1 MKISTLNHI
10 ENQNLEA
17 AAVSQ
22 IVKCA
27 TKPQAT
33 TRVAGL
39 PPHLVATRVAEF
51 VTVDSG
57 ACDSIVPPSM
67 FRNTPTRRHE
77 EFGRTYAA
85 CGGETVN
92 NIGIKDLKCLLD
104 NGDIKNIPFQVGD
117 KVTRGLLA
125 VSQLSNLGAG
135 IWFGPGPNF
144 ESYVVW
150 DREAFVAS
158 AGPRQQLSM
167 NNGTYTMPIREI
179 TRKSDEIAALGDDD
193 SPQGEP
199 EVAQEAPV
207 TGGSGPSN
215 AAADN
220 QVEQFQD
227 RDLINQGTINEDS
240 SNPVVTYAAEQAPVR
255 VIASPCQPSAKDVEE
270 HDAAGH
276 VPFRSWCPVCI
287 NASAIEAPH
296 TRAKSEKDHAYPSF
310 SSDYA
315 FMGSKDNENKITLFV
330 IKERKSNNIFVT
342 VVPRKGLSETEFAIE
357 FMLDCIAELGYAH
370 HTIYLK
376 NDQEP
381 ALQSVI

>member
-1 MKISTLNHI
+1 MKGVSPRVWLKPGTMKISTLNHL
-10 ENQNLEA
+10 ENQDSET

-22 IVKCA
+22 IVKCTA
-27 TKPQAT
+27 KVQAT

-39 PPHLVATRVAEF
+39 PPHLVANKVAEF

-67 FRNTPTRRHE
+67 FKNTPTRRHE

-92 NIGIKDLKCLLD
+92 NIGIKNLKCLLD

-125 VSQLSNLGAG
+125 VSQLANLGAG

-179 TRKSDEIAALGDDD
+179 TNKRDVVTPLIGQERKRKEIAALGDED
-193 SPQGEP
+193 PPHGEH
-199 EVAQEAPV
+199 EVAQEAPE

-215 AAADN
+215 AAEDN
-220 QVEQFQD
+220 QVEQFQN
-227 RDLINQGTINEDS
+227 RDLVNQGTVNEDS

-270 HDAAGH
+270 HNAAGH

-296 TRAKSEKDHAYPSF
+296 TRAKSEKDHA
-310 SSDYA
+310 
-315 FMGSKDNENKITLFV
+315 
-330 IKERKSNNIFVT
+330 
-342 VVPRKGLSETEFAIE
+342 
-357 FMLDCIAELGYAH
+357 
-370 HTIYLK
+370 LK
-376 NDQEP
+376 T
-381 ALQSVI
+381 